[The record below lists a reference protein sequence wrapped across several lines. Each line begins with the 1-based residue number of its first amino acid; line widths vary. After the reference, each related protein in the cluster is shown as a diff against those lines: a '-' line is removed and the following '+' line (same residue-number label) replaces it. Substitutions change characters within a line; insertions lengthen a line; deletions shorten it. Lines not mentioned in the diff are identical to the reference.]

1 MAKQSDIFSCAMY
14 CSVGEKPFIIDSI
27 FVFIFKE
34 HVVAV
39 EGAVC
44 LTMKI

>member
-14 CSVGEKPFIIDSI
+14 CGVVEKPFIIDGI
-27 FVFIFKE
+27 FVFILKE

-44 LTMKI
+44 LSV